1 MIITFICDVLGKENN
16 GTTIATMNVI
26 RAMKAKGHEVRV
38 VCSDEF
44 RRGEPGFYIVPE
56 INFGPFNHYVHKN
69 GVGPAKADD
78 SVVREALKGADICH
92 FNFCGSLSAH
102 SVDIAHEMG
111 IPCTASLHTQAENF
125 TNHVGL
131 MDADWANNFMYHTLY
146 KRLFS
151 KVDAIHFPSQ
161 FIRDLFEAKN
171 HFKSNGFVISNGIQK
186 DFHPATYE
194 KPKEWEGKTVIT
206 FTARYSKEKTHKVL
220 IRALKYSRYEKQ
232 IQLVFAGSG
241 PLQNK
246 LEIESEHLPNK
257 PLFGFHSRAEMV
269 KILNCTD
276 LYVHPSLIDIEP
288 LSALEAM
295 ACGITPILSDS
306 KRSSVRYFALDP
318 RNLFIHNKPK
328 DLANKIDYW
337 IEHPE
342 EKEANAKQYLAYVK
356 QFDFDTSMDKMEA
369 MYLQTIAAWKNN
381 HPQGK

>member
-1 MIITFICDVLGKENN
+1 
-16 GTTIATMNVI
+16 
-26 RAMKAKGHEVRV
+26 
-38 VCSDEF
+38 
-44 RRGEPGFYIVPE
+44 
-56 INFGPFNHYVHKN
+56 
-69 GVGPAKADD
+69 
-78 SVVREALKGADICH
+78 
-92 FNFCGSLSAH
+92 
-102 SVDIAHEMG
+102 
-111 IPCTASLHTQAENF
+111 
-125 TNHVGL
+125 
-131 MDADWANNFMYHTLY
+131 MYHTLY

-295 ACGITPILSDS
+295 NGEIGADGNAVSATNPAYKYRGDQSATQVSYYSGIIITLRDS
-306 KRSSVRYFALDP
+306 ARAALKLGALDADGDGKTTLKELHTAKAVVGIMLLP
-318 RNLFIHNKPK
+318 LLLIVAALQFLSNA
-328 DLANKIDYW
+328 LAR
-337 IEHPE
+337 H
-342 EKEANAKQYLAYVK
+342 LR
-356 QFDFDTSMDKMEA
+356 
-369 MYLQTIAAWKNN
+369 
-381 HPQGK
+381 